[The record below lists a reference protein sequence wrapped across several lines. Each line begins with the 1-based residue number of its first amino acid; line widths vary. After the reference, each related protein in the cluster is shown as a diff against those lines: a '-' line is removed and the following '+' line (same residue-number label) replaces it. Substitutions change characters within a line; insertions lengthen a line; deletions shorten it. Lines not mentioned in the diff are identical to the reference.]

1 MRADQFCAAS
11 SGSQLFREA
20 RKKCVNG
27 MRATVLT
34 TNVYDGIKKTL
45 SSDSRWSSKHPSG
58 DFIVFVDDIGFDKI
72 EMANGHAFLFA
83 GFASTISDW
92 KAFLKSSP
100 NGSQGHPSIDGI
112 ALLITNM
119 TTGEIV
125 DHVGQDIQ
133 ISNVD
138 ATVTSFAGSGSS
150 HAADCW
156 SINKCAKTAVDS
168 AKNFD
173 LFSGGCVRY
182 LELNT
187 LQHNLLNT
195 TNYDELAK
203 SFTAQGM
210 VMYTASSHK
219 QVPVNEAALTDV
231 RVGELCNEIAR
242 GQISPSAPC
251 DAMYHRATN
260 EEKVR
265 LGATLDKIFG

>member
-1 MRADQFCAAS
+1 
-11 SGSQLFREA
+11 
-20 RKKCVNG
+20 

-34 TNVYDGIKKTL
+34 TNVYDGLKRLL

-58 DFIVFVDDIGFDKI
+58 DFIIYVDDVGFDKI
-72 EMANGHAFLFA
+72 EMASGHAFLFA
-83 GFASTISDW
+83 GFASTISEW
-92 KAFLKSSP
+92 KAFLKSNPSGK
-100 NGSQGHPSIDGI
+100 NGHPPIDGI

-125 DHVGQDIQ
+125 NHVGQDIQ
-133 ISNVD
+133 ISNAD
-138 ATVTSFAGSGSS
+138 ATVTSFAGSGSG

-156 SINKCAKTAVDS
+156 TINGCAKTAVET

-187 LQHNLLNT
+187 LDHNLLNT
-195 TNYDELAK
+195 TNYDELTK
-203 SFTAQGM
+203 SFTTQGM
-210 VMYTASSHK
+210 VMYTANSQK
-219 QVPVNEAALTDV
+219 QTPVHEAALTDP
-231 RVGELCNEIAR
+231 RVGELCNDIAR

-251 DAMYHRATN
+251 DAMYHRATD
-260 EEKVR
+260 EEKAR